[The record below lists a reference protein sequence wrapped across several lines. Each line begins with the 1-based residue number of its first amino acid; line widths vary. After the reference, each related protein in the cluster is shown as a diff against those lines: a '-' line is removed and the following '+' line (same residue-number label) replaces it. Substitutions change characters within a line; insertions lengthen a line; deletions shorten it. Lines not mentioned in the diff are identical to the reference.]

1 LLANKIQVRNTIAYQ
16 PSYTPGNGLHEFMT
30 WQVLPPGMHLEKAI
44 AVARKELK
52 WECDYIREANNQ
64 VPLVGQILR
73 DRSPGAAAL

>member
-1 LLANKIQVRNTIAYQ
+1 
-16 PSYTPGNGLHEFMT
+16 
-30 WQVLPPGMHLEKAI
+30 MHLEKAI